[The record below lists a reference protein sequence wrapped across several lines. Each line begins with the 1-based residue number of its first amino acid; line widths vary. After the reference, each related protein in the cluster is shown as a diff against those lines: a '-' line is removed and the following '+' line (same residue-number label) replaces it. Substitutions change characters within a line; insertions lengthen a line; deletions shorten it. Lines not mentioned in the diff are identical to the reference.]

1 MAYINTSRG
10 KLEYK
15 EKVVFLG
22 IKQINKE
29 ISLENLKCVNQVLIK
44 NKVKYGLMYGTLL
57 GAVREHDFITWDE
70 DIDLFVLSEDEEK
83 LKDSIWDLQ
92 DYGFTMFRNDRDRTS
107 IYSISRNGEYI
118 DFYIFEPYCK
128 GIRSAGCNRK
138 FFPDELLSN
147 TVLCDFK
154 GSKLRIPK
162 DYSKLLEIEFGSN
175 WMTPIQYMNYEMS
188 SIKKLLL
195 RLKFYIRNSL
205 PICVY
210 IPLAKFKH
218 RKNKKK
224 VNEKLKM
231 LGYQNLIVR

>member
-15 EKVVFLG
+15 ERIVFCG
-22 IKQINKE
+22 IKQIDKD
-29 ISLENLKCVNQVLIK
+29 ISFENLKCVNDVLLR
-44 NKVKYGLMYGTLL
+44 NGVRYGLMYGTLL

-92 DYGFTMFRNDRDRTS
+92 EKGFLLFRYDRTG

-118 DFYIFEPYCK
+118 DFYIFGIYSD

-147 TVLCDFK
+147 TVMYDFK
-154 GSKLRIPK
+154 GVKFPIPK
-162 DYSKLLEIEFGSN
+162 DYSKLLEVEYGPHWDI
-175 WMTPIQYMNYEMS
+175 PVQYMNYDMS
-188 SIKKLLL
+188 WIEKLQQ
-195 RLKFYIRNSL
+195 RLKFYFRRNL
-205 PICVY
+205 PDFIY
-210 IPLAKFKH
+210 IPIAKFKH
-218 RKNKKK
+218 RHNKKIFT
-224 VNEKLKM
+224 EKFRNIGFPHLVIK
-231 LGYQNLIVR
+231 